1 MGKKTRRP
9 QDLIPLSPPVFHILL
24 AIGNGRMHGYA
35 IMQEIE
41 DRTNGTVSVLPGTL
55 YSSIGRMLEDGLLS
69 ETSDRPNPSVD
80 DHRRRYYRVTK
91 FGKAVARA
99 ESERMAR
106 LLDVARDKNLFSG
119 LTAERSP

>member
-1 MGKKTRRP
+1 
-9 QDLIPLSPPVFHILL
+9 
-24 AIGNGRMHGYA
+24 MHGYA

-41 DRTNGTVSVLPGTL
+41 ERTNGAVSVLPGTL

-69 ETSDRPNPSVD
+69 ETSDRPNPSLD

-91 FGKAVARA
+91 FGKAVATA

-106 LLDVARDKNLFSG
+106 LLDVAKDKNLFSG